1 MVYNTGLLW
10 TYLGFIMVYPIV
22 YPISTWTYPLMITS
36 SYSIV
41 SGGDPTNQ
49 RTKRCAWPR
58 RPGGAICWAA
68 SEPLN
73 IPNCSLGGHIYN
85 IYVYMYIYMIIYVI
99 LLLVYHM
106 YTQLFFPSDWDLA
119 TTE

>member
-85 IYVYMYIYMIIYVI
+85 IYIYMYIYDYICNTIISISYVYPT
-99 LLLVYHM
+99 V
-106 YTQLFFPSDWDLA
+106 FPSDWDLA